1 LENPNKLGG
10 FMITEDDIRLIE
22 GVAIKIRRKLD
33 GLEKDK
39 ELCEELCNLTKKEK
53 HTIFAISDKG
63 NKTMGEIAENLG
75 VTVSTPTTTINRL
88 IEKGYVCRD
97 IGKEDRRKVLVS
109 LTDEGK
115 KLYKQMLNMRIKN
128 LEIIFETLSDIE
140 LDMFRKLMKK
150 LNSTL

>member
-1 LENPNKLGG
+1 
-10 FMITEDDIRLIE
+10 MITEDDIRLIE